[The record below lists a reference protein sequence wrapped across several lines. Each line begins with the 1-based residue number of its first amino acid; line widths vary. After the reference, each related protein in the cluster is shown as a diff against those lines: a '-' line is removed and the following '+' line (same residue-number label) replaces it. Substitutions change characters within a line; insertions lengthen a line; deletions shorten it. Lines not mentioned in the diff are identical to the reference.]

1 MSIIRQMFQPLAE
14 LREFSLQRWESY
26 LDTGATFNN
35 AVHISPS
42 AAMTWAVVWGCVNVR
57 AQDIAKVPLPLYRR
71 LGMNGE
77 DGREEATNHPVWWL
91 LKVEPNPYMT
101 PFVFRQCMQGHKDTA
116 GNAYAWIER
125 DKRGYPVALWP
136 REPDWYRPEIVGG
149 LLKYRYRLNGEIQ
162 YDDPQNVFHL
172 KHLTRD
178 GLVGMSPVEYFREG
192 ISLGLGYQ
200 SHAANTFRNAARPSL
215 VASTPNVNLSP
226 DKAKE
231 IGKSLTDQYSGTS
244 NAGKIL
250 VAYGGMELKPWGFS
264 NKDAEYIESMRLSN
278 EDACRI
284 WRVPPYKVM
293 DYTQSA
299 YANMATA
306 SQEYVND
313 SLRPDQIMWEQEIA
327 SKLLGQRDRSV
338 YYAEHNNE
346 ELLKGTPLER
356 AQVENMRLMNGTSSI
371 DEVRRSHNWK
381 PVAGGD
387 KHRTQMQMVP
397 IDAVVEDQSEDT
409 EPQSEPQARTVRKNV
424 IRDERGN
431 ITAIEEVVI

>member
-1 MSIIRQMFQPLAE
+1 
-14 LREFSLQRWESY
+14 
-26 LDTGATFNN
+26 
-35 AVHISPS
+35 
-42 AAMTWAVVWGCVNVR
+42 
-57 AQDIAKVPLPLYRR
+57 
-71 LGMNGE
+71 
-77 DGREEATNHPVWWL
+77 
-91 LKVEPNPYMT
+91 
-101 PFVFRQCMQGHKDTA
+101 MQGHKDTA

-149 LLKYRYRLNGEIQ
+149 LLKYRYRLNGKIE

-231 IGKSLTDQYSGTS
+231 IGKSLTDQYAGTS

-327 SKLLGQRDRSV
+327 AKLLGQRDRSV

-409 EPQSEPQARTVRKNV
+409 EPQPEPQARTVRKNV

>member
-1 MSIIRQMFQPLAE
+1 MSLIRDMFQPLAE
-14 LREFSLQRWESY
+14 LREFSLQRWENY
-26 LDTGATFNN
+26 LDTGATFSG
-35 AVHISPS
+35 AMHVSPS
-42 AAMTWAVVWGCVNVR
+42 SALTWAIVWGCVNVK

-71 LGMNGE
+71 LGRNGE
-77 DGREEATNHPVWWL
+77 DGREEAINHPVHYL
-91 LKVEPNPYMT
+91 LRTEPNRYMT
-101 PFVFRQCMQGHKDTA
+101 PYVFRQTMQGHKDTS
-116 GNAYAWIER
+116 GNAYAYIER
-125 DKRGYPVALWP
+125 DKAGYPVALWP
-136 REPDWYRPEIVGG
+136 RDPDYYQPEIVGG
-149 LLKYRYRLNGEIQ
+149 VLQYRYQTPAGPKYEAAA
-162 YDDPQNVFHL
+162 NVFHL

-178 GLVGMSPVEYFREG
+178 GITGLSPIEYFREG

-226 DKAKE
+226 EKAKE
-231 IGKSLTDQYSGTS
+231 IGVSLTQQYAGTS

-264 NKDAEYIESMRLSN
+264 NKDAEYIESQRLSN

-284 WRVPPYKVM
+284 WRMPPYKVM

-313 SLRPDQIMWEQEIA
+313 TLRPDQVMWEQEISA
-327 SKLLGQRDRSV
+327 KLLGPRERGI
-338 YYAEHNNE
+338 YYAEHNNDD
-346 ELLKGTPLER
+346 LLKGTPLER

-381 PVAGGD
+381 PVPGGD

-397 IDAVVEDQSEDT
+397 IDGEMDAEET
-409 EPQSEPQARTVRKNV
+409 ESPEVQQRTVRKNV

-431 ITAIEEVVI
+431 IVALEEVVT

>member
-1 MSIIRQMFQPLAE
+1 MSLIREMFQPLAE
-14 LREFSLQRWESY
+14 LREFSLQRWENY
-26 LDTGATFNN
+26 LDTGATFSGM
-35 AVHISPS
+35 AHVSPS
-42 AAMTWAVVWGCVNVR
+42 SAMTWAVVWGCVTVK

-71 LGMNGE
+71 LGRNGE
-77 DGREEATNHPVWWL
+77 DGREEAVSHPVYRL
-91 LKVEPNPYMT
+91 LREQPNPYMT
-101 PFVFRQCMQGHKDTA
+101 PYVFRQCLQGHKDTA
-116 GNAYAWIER
+116 GNAYAFIER
-125 DKRGYPVALWP
+125 DSLGYPVNLWP
-136 REPDWYRPEIVGG
+136 REPDYYKPEIRNGV
-149 LLKYRYRLNGEIQ
+149 LVYRYQTTDGPKYEEAR
-162 YDDPQNVFHL
+162 NVFHV

-178 GLVGMSPVEYFREG
+178 GINGLSPVEYFREG

-200 SHAANTFRNAARPSL
+200 AHAANTFRNAARPSL
-215 VASTPNVNLSP
+215 VASTANVNLSP
-226 DKAKE
+226 EKAKE
-231 IGKSLTDQYSGTS
+231 IGKSLSDQYAGTS

-250 VAYGGMELKPWGFS
+250 VAYGGMDLKPWGFS
-264 NKDAEYIESMRLSN
+264 NKDAEYIESQRLSN

-284 WRVPPYKVM
+284 WRMPPYKVM

-313 SLRPDQIMWEQEIA
+313 TLRPDQIMWEQEIA
-327 SKLLGQRDRSV
+327 AKLLKPRERTT
-338 YYAEHNNE
+338 YYAEHNND

-381 PVAGGD
+381 PVPGGD

-397 IDAVVEDQSEDT
+397 IDYEPESEPHV
-409 EPQSEPQARTVRKNV
+409 EPQVEPQARSVRKNV

-431 ITAIEEVVI
+431 IVAIEEVTI